1 MRVQELIEKRAKVWE
16 TAKNFVDTHEDKNGN
31 LSAEDKETYSRME
44 AEIEELTNSIERQ
57 QRAERREQELSKPV
71 NSPITGKPY
80 KDEPQG
86 EVKTGRAS
94 DEYKKAMLTALRSNF
109 RQVSNVLQEG
119 VDADG
124 GYLVPE
130 EYDHRLIDVLTE
142 ENIMRGI
149 ATKITTSGEHKINI
163 AATKPAAAWIEEGE
177 ALSFGDATFE
187 QKILDAHKL
196 HVAIKITEE
205 LLYDNAFGLENYI
218 ITEFGKA
225 LANAEEDAFLNGDGV
240 GKPTGI
246 FDKTKGGESIGTLT
260 AALKS
265 DDILDLIYK
274 LKRPYRKNA
283 SFIMNDA
290 TINEEEGKWV
300 KYIYEQYLAGASIKG
315 LTIDLKEKGVRGKR
329 GDLMG
334 RTTLRRIL
342 STETYVGDLLLQRY
356 FSPEIHKPKL
366 NEGEMEQ
373 ILVSNA
379 HEPLVSRED
388 YAKVQERLNRR
399 AKAADNHGY
408 EKTFFAG
415 LVKCGKCGYACNH
428 VLYHRQPADK
438 AYIECNKRKTK
449 ECDLLPIRELELKGI
464 MEQIAGC
471 RENVERIIL
480 FDGHIDFLMKDGTV
494 KSHIREFTPLGRKAT
509 PFSGKISCGYC
520 GSSIVRCGSSNRR
533 KCWMC
538 SIKKT
543 DKDGCEHELMSDG
556 ELYGAA
562 QSILGTEENLDME
575 IYLHIEKTISYN
587 DRIEFYMKEGGKKV
601 WQRR

>member
-1 MRVQELIEKRAKVWE
+1 MSGEGELLLTLLASF
-16 TAKNFVDTHEDKNGN
+16 AQ
-31 LSAEDKETYSRME
+31 AE
-44 AEIEELTNSIERQ
+44 AESISANEKWSVQKRFER
-57 QRAERREQELSKPV
+57 
-71 NSPITGKPY
+71 G
-80 KDEPQG
+80 EP
-86 EVKTGRAS
+86 
-94 DEYKKAMLTALRSNF
+94 N
-109 RQVSNVLQEG
+109 
-119 VDADG
+119 
-124 GYLVPE
+124 
-130 EYDHRLIDVLTE
+130 
-142 ENIMRGI
+142 
-149 ATKITTSGEHKINI
+149 
-163 AATKPAAAWIEEGE
+163 
-177 ALSFGDATFE
+177 
-187 QKILDAHKL
+187 
-196 HVAIKITEE
+196 
-205 LLYDNAFGLENYI
+205 
-218 ITEFGKA
+218 
-225 LANAEEDAFLNGDGV
+225 
-240 GKPTGI
+240 TGI
-246 FDKTKGGESIGTLT
+246 LCFGYDWNPETKSL
-260 AALKS
+260 
-265 DDILDLIYK
+265 
-274 LKRPYRKNA
+274 
-283 SFIMNDA
+283 

-300 KYIYEQYLAGASIKG
+300 KYIYEHYLAGASIKG
-315 LTIDLKEKGVRGKR
+315 LTLDLKEKGVRGKR

-388 YAKVQERLNRR
+388 YARVQERLNRR

-449 ECDLLPIRELELKGI
+449 ECDLLPIREVELKTI
-464 MEQIAGC
+464 MEQVAGR
-471 RENVERIIL
+471 RENVERITV

-543 DKDGCEHELMSDG
+543 DKAGCNHELMSDG

-575 IYLHIEKTISYN
+575 IYLQIEKTISYN

>member
-1 MRVQELIEKRAKVWE
+1 MANIRRIEPVLPRLKARKRVAAYARVSMETEQLHHSLSAQVSHYSSLIQSNPEWEYAGVYADEGITGTSTKKRDEFNRLMKDCDAGKIDLVLVKSISRFARD
-16 TAKNFVDTHEDKNGN
+16 TVDTLNATRHLKDLGIDVFFEREGIHSMSGEGE
-31 LSAEDKETYSRME
+31 LLLTLLASFAQAE
-44 AEIEELTNSIERQ
+44 AESISANEKWSVQKRFER
-57 QRAERREQELSKPV
+57 
-71 NSPITGKPY
+71 G
-80 KDEPQG
+80 EP
-86 EVKTGRAS
+86 
-94 DEYKKAMLTALRSNF
+94 N
-109 RQVSNVLQEG
+109 
-119 VDADG
+119 
-124 GYLVPE
+124 
-130 EYDHRLIDVLTE
+130 
-142 ENIMRGI
+142 
-149 ATKITTSGEHKINI
+149 
-163 AATKPAAAWIEEGE
+163 
-177 ALSFGDATFE
+177 
-187 QKILDAHKL
+187 
-196 HVAIKITEE
+196 
-205 LLYDNAFGLENYI
+205 
-218 ITEFGKA
+218 
-225 LANAEEDAFLNGDGV
+225 
-240 GKPTGI
+240 TGI
-246 FDKTKGGESIGTLT
+246 LCFGYDWNPETKSL
-260 AALKS
+260 
-265 DDILDLIYK
+265 
-274 LKRPYRKNA
+274 
-283 SFIMNDA
+283 

-315 LTIDLKEKGVRGKR
+315 LTLDLKEKGVRGKR

-428 VLYHRQPADK
+428 VLYHRQSADK

-449 ECDLLPIRELELKGI
+449 ECDLLPIRELELKTI
-464 MEQIAGC
+464 MEQVAG
-471 RENVERIIL
+471 RKENVERITL

-509 PFSGKISCGYC
+509 PFSGKIFCGYC
-520 GSSIVRCGSSNRR
+520 GSSTVRCGSSNRR

-543 DKDGCEHELMSDG
+543 DKDGCVHELISDG

>member
-1 MRVQELIEKRAKVWE
+1 MAKIRRIEPNIPRLGGRKRVAAYARVSMETELLHHSLSAQVSHYSSLIQSNPEWEYAGVYADEGITGTSTKKRDEFNRLMKDCDAGKIDLVLVKSISRFARD
-16 TAKNFVDTHEDKNGN
+16 TVDTLNATRHLKDLGIDVFFEREGIHSMSGEGE
-31 LSAEDKETYSRME
+31 LLLTLLASFAQAE
-44 AEIEELTNSIERQ
+44 AESISANEKWSVQKRFER
-57 QRAERREQELSKPV
+57 
-71 NSPITGKPY
+71 G
-80 KDEPQG
+80 EP
-86 EVKTGRAS
+86 
-94 DEYKKAMLTALRSNF
+94 N
-109 RQVSNVLQEG
+109 
-119 VDADG
+119 
-124 GYLVPE
+124 
-130 EYDHRLIDVLTE
+130 
-142 ENIMRGI
+142 
-149 ATKITTSGEHKINI
+149 
-163 AATKPAAAWIEEGE
+163 
-177 ALSFGDATFE
+177 
-187 QKILDAHKL
+187 
-196 HVAIKITEE
+196 
-205 LLYDNAFGLENYI
+205 
-218 ITEFGKA
+218 
-225 LANAEEDAFLNGDGV
+225 
-240 GKPTGI
+240 TGI
-246 FDKTKGGESIGTLT
+246 LCFGYDWNPETKSL
-260 AALKS
+260 
-265 DDILDLIYK
+265 
-274 LKRPYRKNA
+274 
-283 SFIMNDA
+283 

-399 AKAADNHGY
+399 AKAAHNHGY

-449 ECDLLPIRELELKGI
+449 ECDLLPIREVELKTI
-464 MEQIAGC
+464 MEQVAGH
-471 RENVERIIL
+471 RENVERITV

-494 KSHIREFTPLGRKAT
+494 KSHIRKYSGDGFNKT
-509 PFSGKISCGYC
+509 PFSRKIFCGYC
-520 GSSIVRCGSSNRR
+520 GSSIVRMGGNKRR
-533 KCWMC
+533 TCWMC
-538 SIKKT
+538 SVKKA
-543 DKDGCEHELMSDG
+543 DKAGCEHELMSDG